1 MKANM
6 ANDPPVFLPRKPRN
20 SMFKCEKQQ
29 KSEFQKTSTI
39 TQKPELV
46 AAKYSADIQSINI
59 ISKPL
64 FYSYFLTL

>member
-6 ANDPPVFLPRKPRN
+6 ANDPPVFHPRKLRN
-20 SMFKCEKQQ
+20 NMFKCEKQQ

-59 ISKPL
+59 ISKPS
-64 FYSYFLTL
+64 FTHIF